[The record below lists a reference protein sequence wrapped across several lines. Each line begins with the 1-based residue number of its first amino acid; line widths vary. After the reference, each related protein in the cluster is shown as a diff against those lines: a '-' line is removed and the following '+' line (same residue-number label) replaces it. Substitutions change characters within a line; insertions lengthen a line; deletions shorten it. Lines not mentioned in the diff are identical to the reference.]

1 MKVFLAE
8 RPTCDWL
15 EDYAM
20 VIIAKDKLRAEEKAR
35 QSSDDFK
42 NCWDIIITEID
53 LEEEKSVLIANAGE

>member
-1 MKVFLAE
+1 
-8 RPTCDWL
+8 
-15 EDYAM
+15 M

-42 NCWDIIITEID
+42 NCRDIIITEID